1 MVWRKGS
8 VKNLTHVKERYKR
21 DQKGRKRRVERNWEK
36 ERKKRRRRR
45 EDEER
50 KSIVNYK
57 SSIIKRE
64 ISDLGGESKLED

>member
-1 MVWRKGS
+1 MWR
-8 VKNLTHVKERYKR
+8 EIE
-21 DQKGRKRRVERNWEK
+21 RKRERRE
-36 ERKKRRRRR
+36 ERKKRRRR

-64 ISDLGGESKLED
+64 ISDLGGGNKLED

>member
-1 MVWRKGS
+1 MQKIVE
-8 VKNLTHVKERYKR
+8 NLRERREKR
-21 DQKGRKRRVERNWEK
+21 ERRE
-36 ERKKRRRRR
+36 ERKKRRRR

-64 ISDLGGESKLED
+64 ISDLGGENKLED